1 MRETL
6 RLSPTAPNRTVT
18 PLEDTTLK
26 GKYPV
31 SKGDLIFMNV
41 YTMHRDPKVWGD
53 DVSNFFR
60 EEQLIADGAPM

>member
-41 YTMHRDPKVWGD
+41 YTMHRDPKIWGD
-53 DVSNFFR
+53 DVSMSFVR
-60 EEQLIADGAPM
+60 CS

>member
-26 GKYPV
+26 GKFPV
-31 SKGDLIFMNV
+31 KKGDRIFMNS

-53 DVSNFFR
+53 DVRGSMGTSTT
-60 EEQLIADGAPM
+60 LLVLTTH